1 MDAASN
7 SSSQTS
13 AVAGGLARF
22 LTCSSNASDSEE
34 SAESELLVEDESD
47 DSMTPASI
55 RVGSVPTGSL

>member
-1 MDAASN
+1 MDAANN

-22 LTCSSNASDSEE
+22 LIGSSRASDSEE

-47 DSMTPASI
+47 DSMTLASVQ
-55 RVGSVPTGSL
+55 VGSVPTGSF